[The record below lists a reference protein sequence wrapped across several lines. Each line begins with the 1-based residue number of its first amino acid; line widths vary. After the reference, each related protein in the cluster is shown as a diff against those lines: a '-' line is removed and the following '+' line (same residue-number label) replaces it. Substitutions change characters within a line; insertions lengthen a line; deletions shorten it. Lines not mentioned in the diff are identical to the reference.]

1 MIIGKFARTSD
12 GWSGAIQTVTTQ
24 TKVRIVPNDK
34 RESDRAP
41 DFRVLAGHCELGAA
55 WRRISQGDTAREFLS
70 VVLDDPFISAPL
82 NAVLFETSKP
92 GEANLVWKRSPTS
105 EVVPD
110 E

>member
-92 GEANLVWKRSPTS
+92 GEANLVWKRSQS
-105 EVVPD
+105 SDAAAE